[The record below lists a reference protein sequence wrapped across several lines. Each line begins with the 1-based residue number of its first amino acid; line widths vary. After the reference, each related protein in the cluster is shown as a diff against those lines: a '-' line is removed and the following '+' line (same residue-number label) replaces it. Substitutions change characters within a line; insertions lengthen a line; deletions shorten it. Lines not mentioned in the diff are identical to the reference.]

1 MTVAGTA
8 SRDKKEM
15 IKSIIGKIK
24 YMFYR
29 VRAHLYSL
37 YQMNFNPDWKNPL
50 PPIPCNYCGK
60 TDHRERY
67 CPNAKGLGFLD

>member
-1 MTVAGTA
+1 M
-8 SRDKKEM
+8 
-15 IKSIIGKIK
+15 K
-24 YMFYR
+24 YGFRYYFYR
-29 VRAHLYSL
+29 FWAHLYSL
-37 YQMNFNPDWKNPL
+37 YQMNFNPDWQKPL